1 MTRSSNFGSGG
12 GEEAIFRNEE
22 NGAAY
27 EDYRVIFRGS
37 LFDNRGNERRA
48 ANSLPLLPAGGCQQ
62 APRPGVGKLDWH
74 TVREVVMKVS
84 NRAFLEEADS
94 DVTGLTKRLYVP
106 RCSYVPI
113 REVSRKR
120 NIMDGLVMGRSCFD
134 TGERVGGM
142 RLSDLK

>member
-37 LFDNRGNERRA
+37 LFDNRENERRA
-48 ANSLPLLPAGGCQQ
+48 AGYHPPGGYQSNSLPLLPAGGCQQ
-62 APRPGVGKLDWH
+62 APRLGVNELEWH
-74 TVREVVMKVS
+74 TVREVMMKVS

-120 NIMDGLVMGRSCFD
+120 NIMGW
-134 TGERVGGM
+134 
-142 RLSDLK
+142 

>member
-37 LFDNRGNERRA
+37 LFDNRENERRA
-48 ANSLPLLPAGGCQQ
+48 AGGYQSNFLPLLPAGGCQR
-62 APRPGVGKLDWH
+62 APWPRMDELEWH
-74 TVREVVMKVS
+74 TVREVTMKVS

-120 NIMDGLVMGRSCFD
+120 NIMDGLVMGRSGLIP
-134 TGERVGGM
+134 TNEWEG
-142 RLSDLK
+142 